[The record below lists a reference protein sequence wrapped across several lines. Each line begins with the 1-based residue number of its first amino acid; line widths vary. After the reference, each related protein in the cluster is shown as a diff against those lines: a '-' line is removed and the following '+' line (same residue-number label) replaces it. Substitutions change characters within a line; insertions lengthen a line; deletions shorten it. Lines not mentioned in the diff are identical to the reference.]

1 MAILREEEKYFGK
14 TYDEILEKSLKKMF
28 RGREDHEFRHYSHAL
43 GMMIYSKEHYVHEM
57 KKRRM
62 LPSEACEELA
72 EKWDARNEKNYQ
84 PYNDLNP
91 KAKSII
97 KSLKLSAGSN
107 GNIKLGGRAIE
118 ALREIGAITGRV
130 ENFGI
135 NSGFN

>member
-1 MAILREEEKYFGK
+1 MAILREEERYFGK

-43 GMMIYSKEHYVHEM
+43 GMMIYSKEHYIHEM

-72 EKWDARNEKNYQ
+72 EKWDSKNEKNYQ
-84 PYNDLNP
+84 PYDDLRP
-91 KAKSII
+91 KSKAII
-97 KSLKLSAGSN
+97 KSLKLSSDRN
-107 GNIKLGGRAIE
+107 GNIRLGDRAIN

-130 ENFGI
+130 ENFNLQG
-135 NSGFN
+135 GFS